1 MLATYR
7 IKYGRYDGV
16 KYIAHLD
23 MLRLFARAAR
33 RCSLPMAYSQGF
45 NPHPLFVFGMPIPVG
60 TTSEDEYVDITL
72 TQEMEPQAIVD
83 NMNAVMP
90 ESVRLS
96 DARLLPENAPNI
108 MKSVV
113 ASRYRVTGHF
123 TREEYSSIIEKAK
136 DKAPLV
142 VDKRTKSGT
151 RPTDIRPMIFSVER
165 QEDDLIVTTAAG
177 NEMNLRPELAVN
189 ALAGH
194 ETVITQIHRLA
205 LLEKEDL

>member
-33 RCSLPMAYSQGF
+33 RCYLPMAFSQGF
-45 NPHPLFVFGMPIPVG
+45 NPHPMFVFGLPIPVG

-72 TQEMEPQAIVD
+72 TEDMEPQLIID
-83 NMNAVMP
+83 KMNAVMP
-90 ESVRLS
+90 KSVRLLG
-96 DARLLPENAPNI
+96 AKLLPDNAPNI

-113 ASRYRVTGHF
+113 ASKYRVSGNF
-123 TREEYSSIIEKAK
+123 TEEEYETILQKAK
-136 DKAPLV
+136 ETEPLV
-142 VDKRTKSGT
+142 VEKRTKSGT
-151 RPTDIRPMIFSVER
+151 RPTDIRPMIFKVER
-165 QEDDLIVTTAAG
+165 QGDYLIVTTAAG

-189 ALAGH
+189 SLAGH
-194 ETVITQIHRLA
+194 ETEITKIHRLA